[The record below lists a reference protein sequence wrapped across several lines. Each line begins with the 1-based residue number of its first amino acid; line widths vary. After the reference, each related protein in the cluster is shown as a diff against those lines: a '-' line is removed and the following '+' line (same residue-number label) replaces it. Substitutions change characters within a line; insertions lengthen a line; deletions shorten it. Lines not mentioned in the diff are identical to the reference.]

1 MSAENRTGDWKEGT
15 EVLAI
20 CMICGAEYDAGT
32 KMCPDCDASLSL
44 VRRCPNCH
52 RIVSSQH
59 KKCVY
64 CHTLF
69 TNELPKNIPTAAA
82 VGVRLPPISKDKQR
96 LRAIA
101 VSAVTFIVV
110 FCAGYVFLR
119 SIRQS
124 EIPVLRVLATA
135 KVSRAVELR
144 RAPSLNS
151 AVLDKVAPGTMI
163 NITGSVTGA
172 EGRGW
177 MVLDWNNAVAYLPSV
192 DLTPP
197 KVVEV
202 DGGTNVL
209 KLYLV
214 GMEPESVDDTV
225 KAVEHYTQAFP
236 GDVRGE
242 ELRWVLAERI
252 RTLSQHAGPAEVG
265 LRRQA
270 HQQYE
275 ALAALNGGYAEKARD
290 VLKGLPLPSIGGV
303 SPRRGERKVDG
314 LEIVGGS
321 GTQVSDTKSAAH
333 EVLVLN
339 RAEVVVR
346 AGKLSHLATGA
357 VVQGRVSRPVK
368 TNGIVAIPAGA
379 SCQLTVMSADSS
391 NVALELRSIEIDHRV
406 YAVKSEAIETPSGD
420 SAKQVADHALMFHL
434 NAPLVIQR

>member
-1 MSAENRTGDWKEGT
+1 MTAETRTGDWKDGT

-20 CMICGAEYDAGT
+20 CMICGAEYAAGT

-64 CHTLF
+64 CHTPF
-69 TNELPKNIPTAAA
+69 TRELPRDAPTLAPA
-82 VGVRLPPISKDKQR
+82 GVRTQPISKDQQR

-101 VSAVTFIVV
+101 VSVVTFVVV
-110 FCAGYVFLR
+110 FCAGYVFMR
-119 SIRQS
+119 SIRQP
-124 EIPVLRVLATA
+124 ENPVLRVLATA
-135 KVSRAVELR
+135 SVSHAVELR
-144 RAPSLNS
+144 HAPSLSS
-151 AVLDKVAPGTMI
+151 AVVDKVSPGTII
-163 NITGSVTGA
+163 NVTGA
-172 EGRGW
+172 VTGEEGRTW
-177 MVLDWNNAVAYLPSV
+177 TVLDWNNTVAYVPSS

-209 KLYLV
+209 KLYLL
-214 GMEPESVDDTV
+214 GMESESVDDAV
-225 KAVEHYTQAFP
+225 KAVDHYAQVFP

-252 RTLSQHAGPAEVG
+252 RTLSQHAGPAEAD

-275 ALAALNGGYAEKARD
+275 ALAASNGGYSEKARD
-290 VLKGLPLPSIGGV
+290 VLKGLPVPAAGGA
-303 SPRRGERKVDG
+303 SSHRTERKVSG

-321 GTQVSDTKSAAH
+321 GTQTSSAKSSAH

-339 RAEVVVR
+339 RAEVIVR
-346 AGKLSHLATGA
+346 AGKLSQLTVGA
-357 VVQGRVSRPVK
+357 VVSGRVARPVK

-379 SCQLTVMSADSS
+379 SCQLTVTSSDST
-391 NVALELRSIEIDHRV
+391 NVTLGLTSIEIDHRL
-406 YAVKSEAIETPSGD
+406 YPVKSAAVETPAGD
-420 SAKQVADHALMFHL
+420 SVKQIQDRSLTFHL
-434 NAPLVIQR
+434 DAPLVIQR